1 MSESIFIRVKR
12 LVSGSVEDAVDA
24 MERAGGTSVMREA
37 IREVDRVVDEA
48 KSERDA
54 VTAKRLQAVRQQR
67 MYSERLEEIQSKAQF
82 AMDQGREDL
91 AEAALHRQ
99 IDFEAQIEKLKQIE
113 VEASEQERE
122 LEESLASLEMR
133 KEYLA
138 EELKHFEAA
147 QMEANVDASDPTSS
161 VSNDKRRVER
171 AEAAFERAMNG
182 AGGTTNIADVENT
195 KNIAEIDLMR
205 KKSEIESRMDALRTN
220 KKKAS

>member
-1 MSESIFIRVKR
+1 MSESIFIRVRR

-24 MERAGGTSVMREA
+24 MERAGGTAVMREA
-37 IREVDRVVDEA
+37 IREVDRIVDEA
-48 KSERDA
+48 RAERDA

-67 MYSERLEEIQSKAQF
+67 MYSERLDEIQEKAQF

-99 IDFEAQIEKLKQIE
+99 IDFEAQIEKLKTIE

-122 LEESLASLEMR
+122 LEESLATLEMR
-133 KEYLA
+133 KAHLA

-147 QMEANVDASDPTSS
+147 QMEANVDATDPTSS
-161 VSNDKRRVER
+161 PARDKRRVER

-182 AGGTTNIADVENT
+182 AGGTTNMANIENT
-195 KNIAEIDLMR
+195 KDIAEIDLMR
-205 KKSEIESRMDALRTN
+205 KKSEVEARMDALRTK